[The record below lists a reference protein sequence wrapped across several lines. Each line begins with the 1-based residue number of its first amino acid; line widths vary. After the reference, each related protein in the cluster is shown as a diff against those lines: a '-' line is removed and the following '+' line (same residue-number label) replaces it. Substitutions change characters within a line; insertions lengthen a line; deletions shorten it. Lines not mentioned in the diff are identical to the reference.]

1 MLLRQHERIAFDTEA
16 VLYFQDKK
24 EFICRTQDISVGGL
38 KVANPEMKNLYGYIG
53 TRCVV
58 EFAVGVPT
66 GIEIKNFFLQTKAL
80 VVNGDLKGIG
90 LKFEGVAQESMTL
103 LEKLVSRQLHETDL
117 DRLKKDEGIAIK
129 SGHGRAL
136 VSQLDGLIVESVKE
150 VFIAFLN
157 IDVTP
162 GPYLERPAFE
172 EYKPPETEVTG
183 IVLFNGALEGGI
195 HLSSPL
201 HFAIKAAGAMLGEA
215 GLELQS
221 QQEDMVW
228 DALGE
233 ITNQVAG
240 GVQTRIA
247 NDFDTINLTAPNIVI
262 GPKFRINYSKNL
274 TSVRKFFRTPFG
286 PFFIEC
292 FFS

>member
-1 MLLRQHERIAFDTEA
+1 MFLRQHERIAFDTEA
-16 VLYFQDKK
+16 VLYFPDKK
-24 EFICRTQDISVGGL
+24 EFICKTLDISVGGI
-38 KVANPEMKNLYGYIG
+38 KVARESLKELYGYIG
-53 TRCVV
+53 DHCIV
-58 EFAVGVPT
+58 ELALTVPN
-66 GIEIKNFFLQTKAL
+66 GLEMKSVFLQSKAV
-80 VVNGDLKGIG
+80 VVNGDIRGIG
-90 LKFEGVAQESMTL
+90 VKFEGLDHETLTL
-103 LEKLVSRQLHETDL
+103 LEKVVSRECVEEDL
-117 DRLKKDEGIAIK
+117 SVLKSKEGITVK
-129 SGHGRAL
+129 PSYNKVL

-150 VFIAFLN
+150 VFIAFLG
-157 IDVTP
+157 IDVVP
-162 GPYLERPAFE
+162 GPYMERPAFQ

-195 HLSSPL
+195 HLSSPM
-201 HFAIKAAGAMLGEA
+201 HFAIKAAGAMLGVA
-215 GLELQS
+215 GLDLEK

-240 GVQTRIA
+240 GVQTRISSS
-247 NDFDTINLTAPNIVI
+247 FESISLTAPNIVI

-274 TSVRKFFRTPFG
+274 TSVRKFFRTPYG